1 MCHLKKCNL
10 FSFININFIND
21 FFLIIQEKFNDEVED
36 LHIKDKV
43 IFGKEVVKIYWSGD
57 QAEVLCA
64 DNSRF
69 KAQCILTTMS
79 LGVLK
84 NVCNELFEPELPEY
98 KLKAIQVIKNLF

>member
-1 MCHLKKCNL
+1 MWFKKCHLFGCPNNC
-10 FSFININFIND
+10 IIND
-21 FFLIIQEKFNDEVED
+21 FFLIFQEKFNDEVEH

-43 IFGKEVVKIYWSGD
+43 IFGKEVVKIYWSGE

-69 KAQCILTTMS
+69 QAQCILNTMS

-84 NVCNELFEPELPEY
+84 NLCNELFEPDLPEY
-98 KLKAIQVIKNLF
+98 KLNAIQVM

>member
-1 MCHLKKCNL
+1 M
-10 FSFININFIND
+10 
-21 FFLIIQEKFNDEVED
+21 
-36 LHIKDKV
+36 

-69 KAQCILTTMS
+69 KAQCVLSTVS

-84 NVCNELFEPELPEY
+84 NVCNELFEPELPEF
-98 KLKAIQVIKNLF
+98 KLDAIKVSELTIYHYHTYTCFFLRT

>member
-1 MCHLKKCNL
+1 MEYL
-10 FSFININFIND
+10 S
-21 FFLIIQEKFNDEVED
+21 
-36 LHIKDKV
+36 IKDKV
-43 IFGKEVVKIYWSGD
+43 IFGREVVKIYWSGN

-69 KAQCILTTMS
+69 QAQCVLSTMS

-98 KLKAIQVIKNLF
+98 KLNAIQVSKHRGLFLCIYNVHCKID

>member
-1 MCHLKKCNL
+1 M
-10 FSFININFIND
+10 
-21 FFLIIQEKFNDEVED
+21 
-36 LHIKDKV
+36 
-43 IFGKEVVKIYWSGD
+43 VKIYWSGD

-69 KAQCILTTMS
+69 QAQCVLSTVS

-98 KLKAIQVIKNLF
+98 KLDAIKVSELTIYQ